1 MTVTHSRF
9 KPSELY
15 EVKSTFNSKGMWSNM
30 KSSIPA
36 DTILQGRPYGGT
48 GFICKPVLH
57 CTFHDISQE
66 HDRISVI
73 EVRNNN
79 RVVII
84 LIGVYLPYFHS
95 ESTPLYSETLDKLHG
110 IIQNIT
116 SPFILLGDMNAQ
128 LPHTAQLSPQWY
140 KSKPYNNHSML
151 LYDLVC
157 DYEMTSANFQYKQSV
172 NYTYFKGSTRTYID
186 HVFVSDQLQD
196 NTVDCVI
203 LPFDVE
209 NTSDHLPM
217 KTTIKLQTEQ
227 ARNNKEVDHTK
238 MYITSKIDWNVNDN
252 RLKYTNH
259 VDHFSMSIPPP
270 TDTIVSRESAQLQVD
285 TTCQQ
290 IINCIQM
297 ASNCVAKKISQPKST
312 KKQKP
317 WWTHSTKVAKSRKS
331 FWYHIWNDCN
341 KPRDGHVYSCYKL
354 SKSRYRQACR
364 LAFNTRVTKL
374 HTSINMLCRTRNS
387 KQFWKLVGNT
397 RREANDCSKDI
408 SIDVLEKYFEQKFSV
423 SNRVVTEL

>member
-1 MTVTHSRF
+1 MYPQNLCLKNMSMNMNINIINQNCQGIKSNICYIDSLLKHECDIMFVCEHWL

-48 GFICKPVLH
+48 AFICKPVLH
-57 CTFHDISQE
+57 CTFHDIPQE
-66 HDRISVI
+66 DDRISVI

-84 LIGVYLPYFHS
+84 LIGVYLPYFYS

-128 LPHTAQLSPQWY
+128 MPHTAQLSPQWY

-151 LYDLVC
+151 LYDFVC
-157 DYEMTSANFQYKQSV
+157 DYEMTSANIQYKQSV

-203 LPFDVE
+203 LSYDVE
-209 NTSDHLPM
+209 NTSDYLPM

-227 ARNNKEVDHTK
+227 PRNNQEVDHTN
-238 MYITSKIDWNVNDN
+238 MSITSKIDWNVNDN

-259 VDHFSMSIPPP
+259 VDHFSMSITPP
-270 TDTIVSRESAQLQVD
+270 TDTIVSRESAQLQFD

-297 ASNCVAKKISQPKST
+297 ASNCVAKKICQPKSI
-312 KKQKP
+312 KKKKP

-331 FWYHIWNDCN
+331 FWYHI
-341 KPRDGHVYSCYKL
+341 
-354 SKSRYRQACR
+354 
-364 LAFNTRVTKL
+364 
-374 HTSINMLCRTRNS
+374 
-387 KQFWKLVGNT
+387 
-397 RREANDCSKDI
+397 
-408 SIDVLEKYFEQKFSV
+408 
-423 SNRVVTEL
+423 